1 MSPGRIQGV
10 LVDADIRCRFW
21 EISSKLI
28 ASAQLAVHPPKVG
41 KDGLQGVLD
50 GMVQLKEGKVTGV
63 KLVYRVDE
71 TP

>member
-1 MSPGRIQGV
+1 MC
-10 LVDADIRCRFW
+10 DADVCFRFW

-28 ASAQLAVHPPKVG
+28 ASAQLAVHPPKIG

>member
-1 MSPGRIQGV
+1 MSFTALQV
-10 LVDADIRCRFW
+10 LICDSNVLRRFW

-41 KDGLQGVLD
+41 KDGLEGVLD
-50 GMVQLKEGKVTGV
+50 GMEQLRQGKVTGV

>member
-1 MSPGRIQGV
+1 
-10 LVDADIRCRFW
+10 
-21 EISSKLI
+21 LI

-41 KDGLQGVLD
+41 KDGLKGVLD
-50 GMVQLKEGKVTGV
+50 GMEQLRQGKVTGV

>member
-1 MSPGRIQGV
+1 MSFTTLQV
-10 LVDADIRCRFW
+10 LICEANVLCRFW

-41 KDGLQGVLD
+41 KDGLEGVLD
-50 GMVQLKEGKVTGV
+50 GMEQLRQGKVTGV

>member
-1 MSPGRIQGV
+1 
-10 LVDADIRCRFW
+10 
-21 EISSKLI
+21 
-28 ASAQLAVHPPKVG
+28 VHPPKVG

-50 GMVQLKEGKVTGV
+50 GLVQLKEGKVTGV

>member
-1 MSPGRIQGV
+1 MLI
-10 LVDADIRCRFW
+10 DADTCGRFW

-50 GMVQLKEGKVTGV
+50 GLVQLKEGKVTGV

>member
-1 MSPGRIQGV
+1 MSSTIVQE
-10 LVDADIRCRFW
+10 LICDADIRGRFW

-41 KDGLQGVLD
+41 KDGLKGVLD
-50 GMVQLKEGKVTGV
+50 GMEQLRQGKVTGV

>member
-1 MSPGRIQGV
+1 MIAQLLNFESHV
-10 LVDADIRCRFW
+10 LYRFW

-50 GMVQLKEGKVTGV
+50 GMEKLREGKVPGV

>member
-1 MSPGRIQGV
+1 VSPCTVQGRV
-10 LVDADIRCRFW
+10 YDADICCRFW